1 MAKEI
6 QQRARFDLIRYA
18 NCWEDAEVLCAALNP
33 TEGKRFLSIASAG
46 DNSFSLLAHGA
57 EVVAVDLSAAQLAC
71 VELRRAAFRRLK
83 HQEVLKFLG
92 VRECDGRE
100 RTYESLRTDL
110 PQTAKD
116 YWAANMD
123 RVQVGFIHTGKFENY
138 FRKFR
143 EKVLPLVHSRKRI
156 DNLLQPK
163 SLADQQT
170 YFDQTW
176 NSFRWRVLFRIFFS
190 RFVMGRL
197 GRDPEFFRYV
207 EGSVSARI
215 LKCTQHALT
224 QIPTATNPFL
234 TYILTGNYG
243 DALPHYLRPENFD
256 NVRNGL
262 DRLTLFQ
269 GPIQDAAQQFRGAGF
284 DGYNLSDIFE
294 YMDESLTHEIYNALL
309 DAANPGARFAYWN
322 MLVPRSAPESLADQV
337 HSHEELGRELLAR
350 DQAWFYSA
358 MIVEEKK

>member
-1 MAKEI
+1 MDKEI
-6 QQRARFDLIRYA
+6 QQRASFDLIRYA
-18 NCWEDAEVLCAALNP
+18 NCWEDAEVLCEALQP

-71 VELRRAAFRRLK
+71 VELRRAAFRHLD
-83 HQEVLKFLG
+83 HPEVLRFLG
-92 VRECDGRE
+92 VRDCEDRE
-100 RTYESLRTDL
+100 STYHQLKNDL
-110 PQTAKD
+110 PKTAQD
-116 YWAANMD
+116 YWAENMS
-123 RVQVGFIHTGKFENY
+123 RIQVGFIHTGKFENY

-143 EKVLPLVHSRKRI
+143 EKVLPLVHSEKRI
-156 DNLLQPK
+156 DKLLQPK
-163 SLADQQT
+163 SLAEQQT
-170 YFDQTW
+170 FFDQTW
-176 NSFRWRVLFRIFFS
+176 NSLRWRILFRIFFS

-215 LKCTQHALT
+215 LERTQHALT
-224 QIPTATNPFL
+224 QIPAATNPFL
-234 TYILTGNYG
+234 TYILTGNYEE
-243 DALPHYLRPENFD
+243 ALPHYLRPENFE
-256 NVRNGL
+256 NVRRGL

-269 GPIQDAAQQFRGAGF
+269 GPIQEAAAQFRGAGF

-294 YMDESLTHEIYNALL
+294 YMDDSLTHDIYAALL
-309 DAANPGARFAYWN
+309 QAANPGARFAYWN
-322 MLVPRSAPESLADQV
+322 MLVPRRVPESLADQV
-337 HSHEELGRELLAR
+337 HAHEDLGRELLAR